1 MFVIQYRPIRIWQSI
16 IYRQSVFTC
25 AFCTQTWR
33 FFPLAV
39 GFLSGLQVLKSMRFN
54 TSSNLTLSD
63 IALKPWK
70 WDWKDTEALFFPQS
84 CGFMSLR
91 WGQLSFH
98 WSVMPQREKT
108 KLPLKVFH
116 LCLFYDFERPDFNAH
131 PILFSHLI
139 VYNIS
144 SICPSALRPA
154 CWTYMAYLTILHNC
168 KILSGKS
175 VHPKDKWCKDLYK
188 TSIIN
193 IIKSK
198 CCF

>member
-1 MFVIQYRPIRIWQSI
+1 MSVIQYQCIHVRLSI
-16 IYRQSVFTC
+16 ICTADPIVVAGSLCLCVLSVCVSAHGHGVFS
-25 AFCTQTWR
+25 
-33 FFPLAV
+33 LAV

-108 KLPLKVFH
+108 KLPLKAFH
-116 LCLFYDFERPDFNAH
+116 LYLVYDFERPNFN
-131 PILFSHLI
+131 
-139 VYNIS
+139 
-144 SICPSALRPA
+144 
-154 CWTYMAYLTILHNC
+154 
-168 KILSGKS
+168 
-175 VHPKDKWCKDLYK
+175 VHPH
-188 TSIIN
+188 SI
-193 IIKSK
+193 
-198 CCF
+198 